1 MQCFYWSITV
11 QHGLI
16 EDDYK
21 RFGIKQTFSSLW
33 ANTSDKNIQKLQL
46 VQNFTDRIILGNKQY
61 DHISAGSRK
70 LQWLPVRH
78 LILYGLYNDIQGQVM
93 GLVLITITLPAV
105 LKRSDIHTR
114 NTRSC
119 NNLNIPKYRIKTV
132 ARVLSRISL
141 PIEQLRNRIN

>member
-1 MQCFYWSITV
+1 
-11 QHGLI
+11 
-16 EDDYK
+16 
-21 RFGIKQTFSSLW
+21 
-33 ANTSDKNIQKLQL
+33 
-46 VQNFTDRIILGNKQY
+46 
-61 DHISAGSRK
+61 
-70 LQWLPVRH
+70 
-78 LILYGLYNDIQGQVM
+78 M

-141 PIEQLRNRIN
+141 PIEQLRNRINQTLTLKAKAILLNSRKTTNQLASDLRHVAPERLRWHYYAFIIIFIIQLVNGMTVRLVSKYLQLSFHTCKQSLKSPLGKFY